1 MPSAREIIQQGVQVS
16 DNIKRILN
24 QIDEYTLEGLC
35 VYAMCS
41 LFHATADSTL
51 VKAATFVDFL
61 ASCLRIHHSI
71 TSSRVKALEVSSP
84 DGEESLSTDELPTLS
99 EIGTKSKAKKS
110 TTTYKDHYYI
120 IASKLLE
127 FLTTRE
133 VVEIEGNIQKIDI
146 PVKNRKIGV
155 KARSVSFKKL
165 TI

>member
-1 MPSAREIIQQGVQVS
+1 MPSAREIIQQARSEVS

-41 LFHATADSTL
+41 LFHATADST
-51 VKAATFVDFL
+51 AATFVDFM

-84 DGEESLSTDELPTLS
+84 SGEESLSTDELPTLS

-110 TTTYKDHYYI
+110 TTTSKDHYYI

-133 VVEIEGNIQKIDI
+133 VVEIE
-146 PVKNRKIGV
+146 
-155 KARSVSFKKL
+155 ARSGKFISQSKISSSGGFKKL
-165 TI
+165 NLLYKMLL